1 MDVVPKNRLFDNAFA
16 WFAGI
21 FLASLGFLLFGT
33 SRIHIFSPGTRVDLG
48 DVSIGQTAEKT
59 FAIFNHSSKPLMI
72 AGWAPTCHCIQ
83 ARFPQTL
90 VLPEKSINAY
100 VKTSATTPLGQRAAV
115 IAVHWHFV
123 GDSVMRTDNL
133 VVSAKYVSPFSLSED
148 RLDFLMVPSS
158 ESRTKSLSVRTGN
171 TGGNWNGLDIA
182 PASDRLSVRVQ
193 PTPSGFQ
200 VQAQIDPRGLP
211 AGVWKSTLRL
221 FTLQNG
227 TRTGE
232 EIDVPVV
239 ARIEGPF
246 SVDPPVLQFFEQP
259 NRALCFT
266 LKIHSST
273 VAIRKLRVL
282 GEIVQKAAIEI
293 TGDGK
298 DAIVTGFL
306 TKPVSNGIFV
316 GKIPLQ
322 INDDPE
328 GCLQMSFIGYPG

>member
-1 MDVVPKNRLFDNAFA
+1 MDAIPKNRFFDHALV

-21 FLASLGFLLFGT
+21 FLASVAFGFFAT
-33 SRIHIFSPGTRVDLG
+33 SQIHLFSPGARVDLG
-48 DVSIGQTAEKT
+48 DVSIGQTSEKA
-59 FAIFNHSSKPLMI
+59 FAIFNYSSKPLMI
-72 AGWAPTCHCIQ
+72 AGWVPTCHCIQ
-83 ARFPQTL
+83 ARFPQML
-90 VLPEKSINAY
+90 VPPGTSINAY

-115 IAVHWHFV
+115 IAIQWHFV
-123 GDSVMRTDNL
+123 GDSVVRTDHL

-148 RLDFLMVPSS
+148 RLDFLTVPSS
-158 ESRTKSLSVRTGN
+158 ESRTKNLSVRTGN
-171 TGGNWNGLDIA
+171 IGGSWNSLDIA
-182 PASDRLSVRVQ
+182 SASDRLSVRVQ

-211 AGVWKSTLRL
+211 AGVWKSSLRL
-221 FTLQNG
+221 FTVQNG

-239 ARIEGPF
+239 ARIKGPF
-246 SVDPPVLQFFEQP
+246 SVYPSVLQFFEQP

-273 VAIRKLRVL
+273 IAIRKLRVL
-282 GEIVQKAAIEI
+282 SDIVQKPAIEI
-293 TGDGK
+293 TGNGQ

-306 TKPVSNGIFV
+306 TKPVGTGIFV

-322 INDDPE
+322 INDGPE
-328 GCLQMSFIGYPG
+328 ERLQMSFIGYPG